1 MNKLPI
7 EDVTYLACIWEKIMD
22 KEMIVLNVSDVASL
36 LKMYEKNSFLDWVPE
51 TSGIRMQMASDIL
64 ESLEAEKSACYKGGM
79 DYEVSAEVE
88 SWIKN
93 WAEAQNLI
101 EETRVF
107 LSPEDQTIDEEAQE
121 KLWELQKR
129 VNEGYTVKDIE
140 DEIKS
145 LTGRN

>member
-1 MNKLPI
+1 
-7 EDVTYLACIWEKIMD
+7 MD
-22 KEMIVLNVSDVASL
+22 KELIVLNVNDVASL
-36 LKMYEKNSFLDWVPE
+36 LKVYEKNSFLDWVPE
-51 TSGIRMQMASDIL
+51 TSGVRMQMASDIL
-64 ESLEAEKSACYKGGM
+64 ESLEAENSASYKGGM

-107 LSPEDQTIDEEAQE
+107 LSPEDQTISEEAQE

-129 VNEGYTVKDIE
+129 VNEGDTVKDIE
-140 DEIKS
+140 DDIKS
-145 LTGRN
+145 LTGKN

>member
-1 MNKLPI
+1 
-7 EDVTYLACIWEKIMD
+7 MD

-51 TSGIRMQMASDIL
+51 TSGVRMQMASDIL
-64 ESLEAEKSACYKGGM
+64 ESLEAEGSASYKGSM
-79 DYEVSAEVE
+79 DYEVSLEVE

-93 WAEAQNLI
+93 WAKAQNLI
-101 EETRVF
+101 EETRVS
-107 LSPEDQTIDEEAQE
+107 LSPEDQTISEEAQE

-140 DEIKS
+140 DDIKA
-145 LTGRN
+145 LTGKN

>member
-1 MNKLPI
+1 
-7 EDVTYLACIWEKIMD
+7 MD

-51 TSGIRMQMASDIL
+51 TSGVRMQMASDIL
-64 ESLEAEKSACYKGGM
+64 ESLEVEGSASYKGNM
-79 DYEVSAEVE
+79 DYEVSLEVE

-93 WAEAQNLI
+93 WAKAQNLI
-101 EETRVF
+101 EETRVS
-107 LSPEDQTIDEEAQE
+107 LSPEDQTISEEAQE

-140 DEIKS
+140 DDIKA
-145 LTGRN
+145 LTGKN

>member
-1 MNKLPI
+1 
-7 EDVTYLACIWEKIMD
+7 
-22 KEMIVLNVSDVASL
+22 MIVLNVSDVASL
-36 LKMYEKNSFLDWVPE
+36 LKIYEKNSFLDWVPE

-64 ESLEAEKSACYKGGM
+64 ESLEAEHSACYKGGM
-79 DYEVSAEVE
+79 DYEVSPEVE

-107 LSPEDQTIDEEAQE
+107 LSPEDQTISEEAQE

-129 VNEGYTVKDIE
+129 VNEGDTVKDIE
-140 DEIKS
+140 DDIKA

>member
-1 MNKLPI
+1 
-7 EDVTYLACIWEKIMD
+7 MD
-22 KEMIVLNVSDVASL
+22 KEMIVLNVNDVASL
-36 LKMYEKNSFLDWVPE
+36 LKIYEKNSFLDWVPE

-64 ESLEAEKSACYKGGM
+64 ESLEAENSASYKGGM
-79 DYEVSAEVE
+79 DYEVPPEIE

-121 KLWELQKR
+121 KLWELQKC
-129 VNEGYTVKDIE
+129 VNEGDTAKDIE
-140 DEIKS
+140 DDIKA
-145 LTGRN
+145 LTGQN